1 VDELR
6 PPEIVAHAD
15 WSIRPVGRR
24 IAIARREG
32 DSWTVSA
39 PVAVDDVATLAGRL
53 LAEAGDGGT
62 ALLGVDFP
70 IGLPAAYAART
81 GIIDFLDWL
90 PRAGA
95 GDWQEFFLP
104 AATAA
109 EIALGRPFYPARPG
123 GTRRQHL
130 IDALGVSCF
139 ADLHRLCDLGE
150 GRAAA
155 SPLFWTMGGNQ
166 VGKGAICG
174 WRDLIVPA
182 RARLAERMGIWPF
195 DGTLGQLLARP
206 GFVIAETYPGE
217 IYHHLDL
224 GIRARR
230 RSKRRQ
236 GDRQADAPRLLAVA
250 AGLGLRLAE
259 DAAAA
264 IADGF
269 GPRKEGEDSFDATVG
284 LLGMINILRG
294 NRPEGVPDNPLIGS
308 VEGWILGQR
317 APGTAIEIGR
327 PRP

>member
-1 VDELR
+1 MDELR

-24 IAIARREG
+24 IAIARRRG
-32 DSWTVSA
+32 DGWIVSA
-39 PVAVDDVATLAGRL
+39 PVEVDDVATLVGRL

-81 GIIDFLDWL
+81 GIVDFLDWL
-90 PRAGA
+90 PGAGA
-95 GDWQEFFLP
+95 GDWRDFFLP
-104 AATAA
+104 ASTAA

-182 RARLAERMGIWPF
+182 RARLAQRVGVWPF
-195 DGTLGQLLARP
+195 DGTLRQLLARP

-217 IYHHLDL
+217 IYHHFDL
-224 GIRARR
+224 GIRDRR

-236 GDRQADAPRLLAVA
+236 GDRQADAPRLLAIA
-250 AGLGLRLAE
+250 ASLGLRLAGE
-259 DAAAA
+259 AAAA

-269 GPRKEGEDSFDATVG
+269 GARKEGEDSFDAMVG
-284 LLGMINILRG
+284 VLGMINILRG
-294 NRPEGVPDNPLIGS
+294 NRAEGAPENPLIRT

-317 APGTAIEIGR
+317 AAGTAIEIGL